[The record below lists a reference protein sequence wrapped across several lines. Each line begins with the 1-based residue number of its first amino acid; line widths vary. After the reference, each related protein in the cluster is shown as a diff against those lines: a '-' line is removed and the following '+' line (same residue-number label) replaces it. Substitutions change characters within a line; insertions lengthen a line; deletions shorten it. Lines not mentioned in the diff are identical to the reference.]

1 MLEMNISMLLEQ
13 IEKTFEGH
21 IQYYNSAL
29 HGLDH
34 LRQVSQLAGKIAS
47 VCGVDVESAMLAG
60 FLHDAG
66 RTDDFG
72 GNEHALDSAI
82 LARPLLIRPYPRVDV
97 DKVCYAISRHA
108 DGMTT
113 DDPLIGSLWDADR
126 LLLRRLRMTVN
137 PRLLSTAEGKR
148 ILMEWEDCE

>member
-1 MLEMNISMLLEQ
+1 MSLEQ

-21 IQYYNSAL
+21 IQYCKSAL
-29 HGLDH
+29 HGISH
-34 LRQVSQLAGKIAS
+34 LRQVSLLAGKIAS
-47 VCGVDVESAMLAG
+47 ASGADVESAMVAG

-72 GNEHALDSAI
+72 GNQHALDSAI
-82 LARPLLIRPYPRVDV
+82 LARPLLIRLYPHIDA
-97 DKVCYAISRHA
+97 DLVCYAIARHA

-126 LLLRRLRMTVN
+126 LELKRIGRYVRED
-137 PRLLSTAEGKR
+137 LLSTAEGKR
-148 ILMEWEDCE
+148 IFRVANDDNL